1 MGLNIKLLLDKRRI
15 KDNNTYPLVM
25 RIIYN
30 RKPINVPVGYSLLEK
45 EWDSDRERIKA
56 SSKVS
61 DDITR
66 LNNLIHKKRTKAYDL
81 MTKLADDGKLSVSSL
96 PDIKKKLLGKDRDKT
111 KNDVF
116 SFIEYI
122 IEDLTEAKRVGNAGV
137 YNGLLKKFT
146 VVRDNSNIEKRC

>member
-1 MGLNIKLLLDKRRI
+1 MTSNQAIYYVYAVFSKFCFCLVIYNRKFCLQIACKWLLFANIVMGLNIKLLLDKRRI

-81 MTKLADDGKLSVSSL
+81 MTKLADDGKLSRGLIGLNEVCVS
-96 PDIKKKLLGKDRDKT
+96 
-111 KNDVF
+111 
-116 SFIEYI
+116 E
-122 IEDLTEAKRVGNAGV
+122 TEAWR
-137 YNGLLKKFT
+137 
-146 VVRDNSNIEKRC
+146 

>member
-66 LNNLIHKKRTKAYDL
+66 LNNLI
-81 MTKLADDGKLSVSSL
+81 
-96 PDIKKKLLGKDRDKT
+96 
-111 KNDVF
+111 
-116 SFIEYI
+116 E
-122 IEDLTEAKRVGNAGV
+122 
-137 YNGLLKKFT
+137 
-146 VVRDNSNIEKRC
+146 